1 MGATTIIR
9 RELPHLTGLL
19 IDGFTWTM
27 IPTLTFFSTKV
38 DGWTQTC
45 LQGGVIF
52 LGALSGFRS
61 KAFGDWKDGKRQ
73 RDATELLDKTKTLAS
88 GTTLKEGHIR

>member
-1 MGATTIIR
+1 MGATTLIR
-9 RELPHLTGLL
+9 RELPHLSGLL

-27 IPTLTFFSTKV
+27 IPTLTFFSTKTE
-38 DGWTQTC
+38 GWTQTF

-61 KAFGDWKDGKRQ
+61 KAFGDWRDGKRQ
-73 RDATELLDKTKTLAS
+73 RDATELTVKT
-88 GTTLKEGHIR
+88 TTQAEGHLR